1 MTATKERPRVVRS
14 QVEPRLAQRRQE
26 VAASTD
32 RGRRRRA
39 LVLAGVVLGAV
50 AAMVGVLFTPLLDV
64 DHVRV
69 EGAGT
74 LQIDEALRTSGV
86 ETGAR
91 MVEVDLAEV
100 RDTLLQVPGVR
111 SATVER
117 EWPSTIRVRL
127 SQEVPLAVVRSGER
141 ETVISTIG
149 RVMDGAAV
157 EGLVPVEVEQL
168 ELVEGA
174 REGERS
180 VSEVVLAA
188 AQTVQRLA
196 PAAREQVA
204 AAQLSATG
212 SLSLV
217 LTDGATIRFGST
229 EDLPEKLT
237 AAEGVLGQ
245 VQPACRE
252 VIDVQ
257 EPSRVTVSRRAGCQ
271 PAQVTDTTV
280 PPEPGTP

>member
-1 MTATKERPRVVRS
+1 VTATKERPRVVRT
-14 QVEPRLAQRRQE
+14 QVDPRLVERRQE

-32 RGRRRRA
+32 RVRRRA
-39 LVLAGVVLGAV
+39 LVLTGVVLGTV
-50 AAMVGVLFTPLLDV
+50 AAMVSVLFTPLLDV

-69 EGAGT
+69 EGAASP
-74 LQIDEALRTSGV
+74 QVDAALRSSGV
-86 ETGAR
+86 EPGAR

-100 RDTLLQVPGVR
+100 RDALLEVPGVR

-127 SQEVPLAVVRSGER
+127 SEEVPLAVVRQGER
-141 ETVISTIG
+141 QVVVSTTG
-149 RVMDGAAV
+149 RVLDDVGTD
-157 EGLVPVEVEQL
+157 GLVAVDVERL
-168 ELVEGA
+168 EVVDGGQ
-174 REGERS
+174 RGERA
-180 VSEVVLAA
+180 VPDEVLAA
-188 AQTVQRLA
+188 AQTVQRLI
-196 PAAREQVA
+196 PAARQQVA
-204 AAQLSATG
+204 AAQLSASG

-245 VQPACRE
+245 VEPSCRE

-280 PPEPGTP
+280 PAEPGTP

>member
-1 MTATKERPRVVRS
+1 VRS
-14 QVEPRLAQRRQE
+14 QVDPRLAQRRQE

-39 LVLAGVVLGAV
+39 LVLAGVVVAAV
-50 AAMVGVLFTPLLDV
+50 ATMVSVLFTPLLDV

-69 EGAGT
+69 EGAGS
-74 LQIDEALRTSGV
+74 LQVTDALRASGV
-86 ETGAR
+86 ELGAR
-91 MVEVDLAEV
+91 MVEVDLEEV
-100 RDTLLQVPGVR
+100 RQALLDVPGVR

-127 SQEVPLAVVRSGER
+127 SEEVPLAVVQLGEQR
-141 ETVISTIG
+141 TVISSIG
-149 RVMDGAAV
+149 RVLDGAPTD
-157 EGLVPVEVEQL
+157 GLVPVEVEQL
-168 ELVEGA
+168 ELVDGD

-180 VSEVVLAA
+180 VPEDVLAA
-188 AQTVQRLA
+188 AQTVERLA
-196 PAAREQVA
+196 PAARAQVA

-245 VQPACRE
+245 VEPACRE

>member
-1 MTATKERPRVVRS
+1 MVRS
-14 QVEPRLAQRRQE
+14 QVEPRLTQRRQE
-26 VAASTD
+26 VAASTA

-39 LVLAGVVLGAV
+39 LILAGVVVAAV
-50 AAMVGVLFTPLLDV
+50 ATMVSVLFTPLLDV

-69 EGAGT
+69 EGAGA
-74 LQIDEALRTSGV
+74 LQVTDARRASGV
-86 ETGAR
+86 EPGAR
-91 MVEVDLAEV
+91 MVEVDLEEV
-100 RDTLLQVPGVR
+100 RQALLDVPGVR

-127 SQEVPLAVVRSGER
+127 SEEVPLAVVQLGDQR
-141 ETVISTIG
+141 TLISTIG
-149 RVMDGAAV
+149 RVLDGAAAD
-157 EGLVPVEVEQL
+157 GLVPVEVEQL
-168 ELVEGA
+168 ELVEGD
-174 REGERS
+174 RQGERS
-180 VSEVVLAA
+180 VPEEVLAA
-188 AQTVQRLA
+188 AQTVERLA

-204 AAQLSATG
+204 AARLSATG

-229 EDLPEKLT
+229 EDLPEKLI

-280 PPEPGTP
+280 PQEPGTP

>member
-14 QVEPRLAQRRQE
+14 QVDPRLAQRRQE
-26 VAASTD
+26 VAASSG

-39 LVLAGVVLGAV
+39 LVLAGVVLAAV
-50 AAMVGVLFTPLLDV
+50 AAMVSVLFTPLLDV

-74 LQIDEALRTSGV
+74 LQVTDALQASGV
-86 ETGAR
+86 ELGAR

-100 RDTLLQVPGVR
+100 RDALLDVPGVR

-117 EWPSTIRVRL
+117 QWPSTIRIRL
-127 SQEVPLAVVRSGER
+127 TEEVPLAVVRLGDQQ
-141 ETVISTIG
+141 TVVSSIG
-149 RVMDGAAV
+149 RVLDDVAPD
-157 EGLVPVEVEQL
+157 GLVPVEVEQL
-168 ELVEGA
+168 ELVDGE
-174 REGERS
+174 REGERH
-180 VSEVVLAA
+180 VPEEVLAA
-188 AQTVQRLA
+188 AQTVHRLA

-204 AAQLSATG
+204 SAQLSAEG

-257 EPSRVTVSRRAGCQ
+257 EPSRVTVSRRSGCQ

-280 PPEPGTP
+280 SPEPGTP